1 MYWPLEK
8 VLRIGLVLLNNETKK
23 RVMQYTIP
31 KVALLENVHVLLFE
45 FHLQFVFYY
54 PDFGLQ
60 CLPGYMMPHEGSC

>member
-54 PDFGLQ
+54 PDF
-60 CLPGYMMPHEGSC
+60 